1 MSDFPPTSRYF
12 GVPVAEYAGA
22 DGRTIAYL
30 RRRRVPPPESLAPVG
45 ERPLLADDRLDTLAA
60 RLLGDPTQ
68 FWRLCDANAVIDPL
82 DLTSQPGRPVRVAL
96 PEGVPGGADA

>member
-12 GVPVAEYAGA
+12 GVPVAVHVTAS
-22 DGRTIAYL
+22 GRTITYL
-30 RRRRVPPPESLAPVG
+30 RRRRVPPPESLALVG

-82 DLTSQPGRPVRVAL
+82 DLTARPGRPVRVAL